1 MIKIITDSTAYTP
14 KEYAEANDIAV
25 VHLRYLYKDQEFVE
39 GFPGTYDE
47 FIEDFTKTKI
57 FPKTSQPSIED
68 YLNEY
73 NKALDEGNDVLVITM
88 SSTLSG
94 TNSVANLARE
104 QCKNPEKVYVF
115 DSLVNVQTELGLVM
129 EAVEMR
135 NAGASCE
142 EIIERLKVL
151 IENSYVSF
159 IPDTLEYL
167 IKGGR
172 VGKVTGTIGSLLQ
185 IRPII
190 TFKKGVLSDRKIFG
204 MQKAMKELVAS
215 IPKKVKR
222 LFILHIANT
231 KFFEQ
236 LKKMV
241 EDWLEKLENKDKVEI
256 YEGEVG
262 PVTASHVGPAIG
274 LAWTAE
280 L

>member
-14 KEYAEANDIAV
+14 KEYAEANDISV
-25 VHLRYLYKDQEFVE
+25 IHLRYLYKDQEFVE

-57 FPKTSQPSIED
+57 FPKTSQPSIENF
-68 YLNEY
+68 LEEY
-73 NKALDEGNDVLVITM
+73 NKALDAGNEVLVITM

-94 TNSVANLARE
+94 TNSVANLAKE
-104 QCKNPEKVYVF
+104 QCKNPEKVHVF

-135 NAGASCE
+135 NAGASCQ
-142 EIIERLKVL
+142 EIIDRLNVL

-159 IPDTLEYL
+159 IPDSLEYL

-172 VGKVTGTIGSLLQ
+172 IGKVSGTIGSILQ

-190 TFKKGVLSDRKIFG
+190 SFKKGVLSDRKIFG

-215 IPKKVKR
+215 IPEKVKR

-241 EDWLEKLENKDKVEI
+241 DEWLQKFGNKNKIEI